1 MRRNLLNWCN
11 LVSISKKLMFWVFGE
26 LRIFGWFVKKII
38 TKKSTNPQF
47 SEYTQNVSR
56 SKRFSRFVLIVF
68 SDPLAVLLAI
78 NHQLIIMMI
87 SDQCSVLHTTYNN
100 NTFSKGGGYPTE
112 QNHVILSIFT
122 YMSRTR
128 TPPLASFLSSW

>member
-26 LRIFGWFVKKII
+26 LRIFGWFVKKIMM
-38 TKKSTNPQF
+38 KNAKLQF
-47 SEYTQNVSR
+47 SEYLQNI
-56 SKRFSRFVLIVF
+56 SKSKSFGKLVLIVF

-87 SDQCSVLHTTYNN
+87 SDQCPFLHTTYNN

>member
-26 LRIFGWFVKKII
+26 LRIFGWFVKKIMM
-38 TKKSTNPQF
+38 KNAKLQF
-47 SEYTQNVSR
+47 SEYLQNI
-56 SKRFSRFVLIVF
+56 SKSKSFGKLVLIVF

-87 SDQCSVLHTTYNN
+87 SDQCSFLHTTYNN

-122 YMSRTR
+122 YMSRTK

>member
-11 LVSISKKLMFWVFGE
+11 LVPISKKLMFWVFGE

-87 SDQCSVLHTTYNN
+87 SFFLFIYNN

>member
-1 MRRNLLNWCN
+1 MKNA
-11 LVSISKKLMFWVFGE
+11 KL
-26 LRIFGWFVKKII
+26 
-38 TKKSTNPQF
+38 QF
-47 SEYTQNVSR
+47 SEYLQNI
-56 SKRFSRFVLIVF
+56 SKSKSFGKLVLIVF

-87 SDQCSVLHTTYNN
+87 SFLHTTYNN

-122 YMSRTR
+122 YMSRTK

>member
-1 MRRNLLNWCN
+1 MKNA
-11 LVSISKKLMFWVFGE
+11 KL
-26 LRIFGWFVKKII
+26 
-38 TKKSTNPQF
+38 QF
-47 SEYTQNVSR
+47 SEYLQNI
-56 SKRFSRFVLIVF
+56 SKSKSFGKLVLIVF

-87 SDQCSVLHTTYNN
+87 SDQCPFLHTTYNN

-122 YMSRTR
+122 YMSRTK

>member
-26 LRIFGWFVKKII
+26 LRIFGWFVKKIMM
-38 TKKSTNPQF
+38 KNAKLQF
-47 SEYTQNVSR
+47 SEYLQNI
-56 SKRFSRFVLIVF
+56 SKSKSFGKLVLIVF

-87 SDQCSVLHTTYNN
+87 SDQCPFLHTTYNN

-122 YMSRTR
+122 YMSRTK

>member
-38 TKKSTNPQF
+38 MKNAKLQF
-47 SEYTQNVSR
+47 SEYLQNI
-56 SKRFSRFVLIVF
+56 SKSKSFGKLVLIVF

-87 SDQCSVLHTTYNN
+87 SDQCPFLHTTYNN

>member
-26 LRIFGWFVKKII
+26 LRIFGRFVKKIMM
-38 TKKSTNPQF
+38 KNAKLQF
-47 SEYTQNVSR
+47 SEYLQNI
-56 SKRFSRFVLIVF
+56 SKSKSFGKLVLIVF

-87 SDQCSVLHTTYNN
+87 SDQCPFLHTTYNN

-122 YMSRTR
+122 YMSRTK